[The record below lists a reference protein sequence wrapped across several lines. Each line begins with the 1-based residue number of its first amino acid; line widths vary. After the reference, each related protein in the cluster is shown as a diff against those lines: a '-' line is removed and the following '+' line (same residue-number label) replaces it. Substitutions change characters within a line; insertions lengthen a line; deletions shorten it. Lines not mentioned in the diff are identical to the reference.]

1 MEEKNQSF
9 KQELPPL
16 VQEHVFSDA
25 LVDHYGEIF
34 EGLDLKQTKPFNGLV
49 WKVYRRE
56 LRVGEFFRQASD
68 LKLPEWEKKIWPGI
82 LRYDFLPIADY
93 LSLNIKD
100 GLRYFTEKELGDLE
114 IVLLVDFLNLILT
127 EKQKQSGAEE
137 KSNLVKDF
145 AEYLSGNVD
154 EKELAVAL
162 SKPAKFGGLEMPEE
176 ISVILIRSFQKK
188 WIEAQDKNQIV
199 TAQPVTQ
206 DMVQQAI
213 TAKKVATVK
222 KETVRVVEAPTR
234 EVGVPVLKP
243 APPPPLIKPVEK
255 KPVLSPQPKPIKVAP
270 ITPVKRKIEEEL
282 PVIASTG
289 PGFVPPMQQYDAM
302 AEKLIAESGVKVP
315 TDLAQRFK
323 ILVISRLKDVR
334 KAGETLE
341 RLQADPLNGGLGL
354 NQAEAEKIIKS
365 MEGERSKEGELK
377 TPPVAPKITKEPKLE
392 IEEKVE
398 LKVEAPVAVPK
409 PVVSPSSKQT
419 TSDIQKIQPTAIK
432 IVSQPDKQP
441 AKVEF
446 AEIPQAVPE
455 PPKPKP
461 TMAIPQTVAG
471 KSKVEDVAYRPRLL
485 GPVDELKEMTLLDFH
500 RLSPKIKVAVD
511 KIYAK
516 IELLSKEGYD
526 RRIKGAQAWQ
536 ESPTNKLYSAILN
549 ESLKRFV
556 PVAKVIEERLTAK
569 KETLTLEEFKEIV
582 QLNKNLGL

>member
-1 MEEKNQSF
+1 MAMEGKIQNQ
-9 KQELPPL
+9 L
-16 VQEHVFSDA
+16 VSDHVYSA
-25 LVDHYGEIF
+25 RLGDHYEQIYA
-34 EGLDLKQTKPFNGLV
+34 DLSRDQIKPLNKLM
-49 WKVYRRE
+49 WKVYFRE
-56 LRVGEFFRQASD
+56 LRVGEFYRQASA
-68 LKLPEWEKKIWPGI
+68 LNLPGWEKKVWPGI
-82 LRYDFLPIADY
+82 LRYDFLPLAEY
-93 LSLNIKD
+93 LGLSIKD
-100 GLRYFTEKELGDLE
+100 SLKYLNSEELADLQ
-114 IVLLVDFLNLILT
+114 LVNLKDFLNSVWP
-127 EKQKQSGAEE
+127 EKIQKLSE
-137 KSNLVKDF
+137 KSKYNLVESLRK
-145 AEYLSGNVD
+145 YLSEEIDEDGWLDLVD
-154 EKELAVAL
+154 KDE
-162 SKPAKFGGLEMPEE
+162 KFGGLLLSEAEAEE
-176 ISVILIRSFQKK
+176 LLEKFKEK
-188 WIEAQDKNQIV
+188 WLEVQEKDIIV
-199 TAQPVTQ
+199 TAQPITQ
-206 DMVQQAI
+206 DLVQQQV
-213 TAKKVATVK
+213 TVKKVATVK
-222 KETVRVVEAPTR
+222 KDTVRVVGSGDPVTKPLPPPT
-234 EVGVPVLKP
+234 KP
-243 APPPPLIKPVEK
+243 LETKIAPPPL
-255 KPVLSPQPKPIKVAP
+255 PKPIKVAP

-302 AEKLIAESGVKVP
+302 AEKLIAQSGVTVP
-315 TDLAQRFK
+315 TDLVQRFK

-354 NQAEAEKIIKS
+354 NQAEAEKIINS
-365 MEGERSKEGELK
+365 MESERSKEGELK

-398 LKVEAPVAVPK
+398 LKVEAPVAVPR
-409 PVVSPSSKQT
+409 PVVSPLSKQT

-432 IVSQPDKQP
+432 IIPRVDKQP

-446 AEIPQAVPE
+446 AEIPKAIPE

-485 GPVDELKEMTLLDFH
+485 GPVDELKEMSLLDFH
-500 RLSPKIKVAVD
+500 RLSPKVKVAAD

-516 IELLSKEGYD
+516 IELLGKEGYD

-536 ESPTNKLYSAILN
+536 ASPTNKLYSAILN

-556 PVAKVIEERLTAK
+556 PVAKVIEERITAN